1 MKSIVIPVLLFVLTM
16 TATPGPN
23 NMLLTASGARFGFR
37 RTLPLIAG
45 IVLGIISQLILSAL
59 GMGYLFQLFPLAQKV
74 LKITGSAYILYLAV
88 KIGMSP
94 GKGNKDDEKVE
105 EPMHMLQ
112 GALFQYLNPKAY
124 IMTITA
130 MSVYPLQGD
139 MYFKSSLFILLSFL
153 IICPLSISI
162 WAGFGSLLKK
172 VMKEGRYAGK
182 VNLFLGGIT
191 ALSVVFILK

>member
-37 RTLPLIAG
+37 KTLPFIYG

-59 GMGYLFQLFPLAQKV
+59 GLGYLFQQFPPAQKI
-74 LKITGSAYILYLAV
+74 LKIAGSVYILFLAF
-88 KIGMSP
+88 KIAMPSGHS
-94 GKGNKDDEKVE
+94 KKDSDKIE
-105 EPMHMLQ
+105 EPMHLLQ

-130 MSVYPLQGD
+130 MSVYPLPGD
-139 MYFKSSLFILLSFL
+139 MYFRSSLFILLSFL
-153 IICPLSISI
+153 IICPISISL

-172 VMKEGRYAGK
+172 VMKEGQYAGR

>member
-16 TATPGPN
+16 TVTPGPN
-23 NMLLTASGARFGFR
+23 NMLLTASGARFGYR
-37 RTLPLIAG
+37 RTLPFIAG

-59 GMGYLFQLFPLAQKV
+59 GLGYLFQHYPLAQKV
-74 LKITGSAYILYLAV
+74 LKIAGSAYILYLAV
-88 KIGMSP
+88 KIAMPS
-94 GKGNKDDEKVE
+94 GKSKKKGENVE
-105 EPMHMLQ
+105 EPMHFIQ

-139 MYFKSSLFILLSFL
+139 MYFRSSLFILLSFL
-153 IICPLSISI
+153 IICPLSISL

-172 VMKEGRYAGK
+172 VMKEGRYAGRL
-182 VNLFLGGIT
+182 NLFLGGIT

>member
-16 TATPGPN
+16 TVTPGPN
-23 NMLLTASGARFGFR
+23 NMLLTASGARFGYR
-37 RTLPLIAG
+37 RTLPFIAG

-59 GMGYLFQLFPLAQKV
+59 GLGYLFQHYPLAQKV
-74 LKITGSAYILYLAV
+74 LKIAGSAYILYLAV
-88 KIGMSP
+88 KIALPS
-94 GKGNKDDEKVE
+94 GKSKKKGENVE
-105 EPMHMLQ
+105 EPMHLIQ

-139 MYFKSSLFILLSFL
+139 MYFRSSMFILLSFL
-153 IICPLSISI
+153 LICPLSISL

-172 VMKEGRYAGK
+172 VMKEGRYAGRL
-182 VNLFLGGIT
+182 NLFLGGIT

>member
-1 MKSIVIPVLLFVLTM
+1 MKSIMIPVVLFVITM
-16 TATPGPN
+16 TVTPGPN
-23 NMLLTASGARFGFR
+23 NMLLTASGARFGYR
-37 RTLPLIAG
+37 RTLPFIAG

-59 GMGYLFQLFPLAQKV
+59 GMGYLFQLFPIAQKI
-74 LKITGSAYILYLAV
+74 LKIVGSAYILYLAV

-94 GKGNKDDEKVE
+94 VKGIKDDKSVE
-105 EPMHMLQ
+105 EPMRMFQ

-130 MSVYPLQGD
+130 MSVYPLQGEL
-139 MYFKSSLFILLSFL
+139 YFKSSLFILLSFL

>member
-16 TATPGPN
+16 TVTPGPN
-23 NMLLTASGARFGFR
+23 NMLLTASGARFGYR
-37 RTLPLIAG
+37 RTLPFIAG

-59 GMGYLFQLFPLAQKV
+59 GLGYLFQHYPLAQKV
-74 LKITGSAYILYLAV
+74 LKIAGSAYILYLAV
-88 KIGMSP
+88 KIAMPS
-94 GKGNKDDEKVE
+94 GKSKKKGENVE
-105 EPMHMLQ
+105 EPMHLIQ

-130 MSVYPLQGD
+130 MSVYPLQGA
-139 MYFKSSLFILLSFL
+139 MYFRSSMFILLSFL
-153 IICPLSISI
+153 IICPLSISL

-172 VMKEGRYAGK
+172 FMKEGRYAGRL
-182 VNLFLGGIT
+182 NLFLGGIT